1 MRSSISLHPWQEGAA
16 LPLLKT
22 PLSTYSGQK
31 IKEALKTTIA
41 AVLHADSRLYVQL
54 GQFAVLLVDISA
66 WRMAAYMP
74 LTRREEE
81 RHIPILWWKTPADTI
96 LVPVALFYF
105 IFALIL
111 VSESPARRG
120 RVTSALT
127 NWLQKETKAHRTM
140 K

>member
-1 MRSSISLHPWQEGAA
+1 MRSSISLHSWQEGVA

-22 PLSTYSGQK
+22 LLWTYWGEK
-31 IKEALKTTIA
+31 IKEALKAAVA
-41 AVLHADSRLYVQL
+41 AVLYADSRLYMQL
-54 GQFAVLLVDISA
+54 GQFAVLLVDICA

-74 LTRREEE
+74 LTEGRQVPVLR
-81 RHIPILWWKTPADTI
+81 WKTLADTI
-96 LVPVALFYF
+96 VVPIALFCF

-127 NWLQKETKAHRTM
+127 SWLQKETKALRTM